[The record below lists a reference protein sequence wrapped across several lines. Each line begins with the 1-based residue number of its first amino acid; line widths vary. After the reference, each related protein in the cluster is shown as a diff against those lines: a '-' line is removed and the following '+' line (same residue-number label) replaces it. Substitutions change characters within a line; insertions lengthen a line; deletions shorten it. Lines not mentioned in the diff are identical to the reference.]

1 MKAHLKTELF
11 ETLDRH
17 CRFLAGAYRDRLL
30 FLVKKSTEFLE
41 LKPGFSIQRLVTKE
55 RRDQEVLPCR
65 LNK

>member
-17 CRFLAGAYRDRLL
+17 CRFL
-30 FLVKKSTEFLE
+30 VKKSTEFLE
-41 LKPGFSIQRLVTKE
+41 LKSGFSIQRLVTKE